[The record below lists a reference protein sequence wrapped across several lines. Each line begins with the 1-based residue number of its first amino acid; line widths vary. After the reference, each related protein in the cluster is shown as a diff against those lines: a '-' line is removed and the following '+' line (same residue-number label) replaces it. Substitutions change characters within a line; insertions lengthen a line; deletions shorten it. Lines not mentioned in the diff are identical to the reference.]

1 MPERKIIFY
10 SNYFFKFYE
19 KQDKKVRNKIDY
31 VIDLIKFIDRVP
43 IRFIKFLEGTDS
55 LYEIKVSTTFKQIRI
70 FCFFDEKE
78 LVVLTNCF
86 VKKTQKTPKKELYLA
101 IKLKKEYFKNKR
113 VST

>member
-55 LYEIKVSTTFKQIRI
+55 LYEIKVSTTFKQIDQMVYKLYELTDKEI
-70 FCFFDEKE
+70 EIVEKS
-78 LVVLTNCF
+78 
-86 VKKTQKTPKKELYLA
+86 
-101 IKLKKEYFKNKR
+101 I
-113 VST
+113 S